1 LTDGFEV
8 YYGASNLALEEKA
21 VIETTKRHQCRKC
34 GSENIVKNGHD
45 HKGSQKYLC
54 RNCGSGA
61 TLVPFQ
67 AYSFERKMEIL
78 MAYQE
83 RPSMRGIQRVFG
95 VARTTLSDWLKN
107 LGDCLPSVGE
117 TLDSPKPDDVLE
129 LDELWSYVF
138 SKDNQRW
145 VWIALCRRTRQVVA
159 YYIGDRSAESAK
171 QLWERIPTQ
180 YRGCRTFSD
189 YWDAYNK
196 VFPNNTAMGKES
208 GETNHVERWNCSLRQ
223 RLGRFARKT
232 LSFSKSDYFHEIALL
247 FFIVTY
253 NLSLIS

>member
-1 LTDGFEV
+1 M
-8 YYGASNLALEEKA
+8 
-21 VIETTKRHQCRKC
+21 IETTKRHQCRKC